1 MTIPLNLNLPEDY
14 VDPNLKFIIHYN
26 KTLEK
31 DAKLSRLNEKFFE
44 DKMAEL
50 DEFCLLRYEAYF
62 FTRLRLHELLL
73 LGAANYANNFEFSAV
88 GDLMFN
94 PRLILVHIQGCHDP
108 VIKERHTSLTEQ
120 FIDKAGSHIGVIDWL
135 KKKTTLEIKEKPLIP
150 HSFELLKNSGFISKD
165 YLDSAQSLEI
175 RIADLCAFLSC
186 GGFEERLAFDHWLK
200 SASQNDQSLM
210 ASKFIRLDWKLFWG
224 AGSLINDLFYESRKS
239 SPPGKELFPS
249 NSTFLSISLNQLQA
263 SSGVLG

>member
-1 MTIPLNLNLPEDY
+1 MTVPLDLNLREDY
-14 VDPNLKFIIHYN
+14 VDPNLEFIVNYN

-50 DEFCLLRYEAYF
+50 DAFCPIREEAYF

-73 LGAANYANNFEFSAV
+73 LCAANYANNFEFSAV

-94 PRLILVHIQGCHDP
+94 PRLILIHIKGCHDP
-108 VIKERHTSLTEQ
+108 VIKERHTPLTAQ

-135 KKKTTLEIKEKPLIP
+135 KKETTLEIREKPLIP
-150 HSFELLKNSGFISKD
+150 HSFELLKNSGFISKG
-165 YLDSAQSLEI
+165 YLDSAQSRAI
-175 RIADLCAFLSC
+175 RIADLSAFLSC
-186 GGFEERLAFDHWLK
+186 GGFEERLAFDQWLK

-210 ASKFIRLDWKLFWG
+210 ASKFIRLDWKLFWE

-239 SPPGKELFPS
+239 SPPGKELSPS
-249 NSTFLSISLNQLQA
+249 KSTVPSISSNQVHA